1 MSLYSLPAGLPVPED
16 DGAASHLTGRQLPAI
31 ALPGTSGKS
40 IDLSRLQGWTVIYCY
55 PMTGKPGAPLP
66 EGWDD
71 IPGARGCTPQACAFR
86 DHHAAISKLGASVFG
101 LSTQSSEYQREM
113 AERLHLPFDVLSDA
127 RLDFSSALQLP
138 TIQVAGMTLI
148 KRLTLI
154 SHSSI
159 IRHVHYPVFPPQE
172 DSDRVISWLE
182 AQH

>member
-1 MSLYSLPAGLPVPED
+1 M
-16 DGAASHLTGRQLPAI
+16 
-31 ALPGTSGKS
+31 
-40 IDLSRLQGWTVIYCY
+40 IYCY

-86 DHHAAISKLGASVFG
+86 DHHAAISNLGASVFG

-154 SHSSI
+154 SYSSI

-172 DSDRVISWLE
+172 DPDRVISWLE
-182 AQH
+182 EQH